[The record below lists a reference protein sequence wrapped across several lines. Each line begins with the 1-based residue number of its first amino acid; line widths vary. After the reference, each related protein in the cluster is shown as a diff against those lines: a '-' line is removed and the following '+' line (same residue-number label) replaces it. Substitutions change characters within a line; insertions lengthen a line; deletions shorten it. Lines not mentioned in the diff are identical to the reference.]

1 MRRVALV
8 TAAIWGTV
16 WSVAPAAQA
25 PVASSPAFEVAS
37 VKVNDSG
44 SQNSSGRTVKD
55 AVTIVNQTLRL
66 LLVNAFGV
74 RPNRIVGGPDWI
86 DSLRF
91 DVVARAPENTP
102 ANQIQPMMR
111 TLLAERFK
119 LSARPE
125 TRDEPVYGLV
135 VAAAD
140 GRLGPNLRPSTE
152 CISSSGTAGVGM
164 APPARKPGEPA
175 RCGLQSSSDPRGSVI
190 QGGQVTMVSLARA
203 LDGLAD
209 RPIVDRTGLSGT
221 YDLEVRFA
229 RTALGVTPD
238 TDTSLPSIFVA
249 LPEQLGLKL
258 DSQRG
263 PVEFLVIDR
272 AERPTPD

>member
-1 MRRVALV
+1 MRRFMFVVLACGAMSA
-8 TAAIWGTV
+8 T
-16 WSVAPAAQA
+16 SSAQA
-25 PVASSPAFEVAS
+25 PDKSAPAFEVAS

-44 SQNSSGRTVKD
+44 SQNSSGKSGKGVVR
-55 AVTIVNQTLRL
+55 IVNQTLRL

-91 DVVARAPENTP
+91 DVLARAPENVPDTQLS
-102 ANQIQPMMR
+102 AMMR

-125 TRDEPVYGLV
+125 MRDEPVYGLV
-135 VAAAD
+135 VARED
-140 GRLGPNLRPSTE
+140 RQLGPKLRPAGE
-152 CISSSGTAGVGM
+152 CTKVSGSSSAGLATPVL
-164 APPARKPGEPA
+164 KPGEPYP
-175 RCGLQSSSDPRGSVI
+175 CGLRSSSDLRGSVI
-190 QGGQVTMVSLARA
+190 QGGNVTMASLARA

-209 RPIVDRTGLSGT
+209 RPIVERTGLTGS
-221 YDLEVRFA
+221 YDVDVRFA
-229 RTALGVTPD
+229 RSTLGVTAD
-238 TDTSLPSIFVA
+238 TDTNFPSIFVA

-258 DSQRG
+258 ESQRG

-272 AERPTPD
+272 VERPSPD